1 MKTPGKPFVDE
12 VVDEMGDGSESDKF
26 GADMEDKDSDPEGAK
41 EDRIMAVKSL
51 GKALGI
57 QIADPERAAE
67 ALSAFVSTCS

>member
-1 MKTPGKPFVDE
+1 MRTASKPFVDE
-12 VVDEMGDGSESDKF
+12 VVDEMGDGSEAEKF
-26 GADMEDKDSDPEGAK
+26 GADMQDEESDPEGAK